1 MEPLKTN
8 LPKILIVELGRTT
21 EMFLA
26 WFNSFK
32 LNGSTCI
39 GTVLFPVKAGF
50 LRLYIYYTYKKNF
63 DLNLISNRVFLFCLS
78 NKVRTVVD
86 TDSTC
91 FKQ

>member
-39 GTVLFPVKAGF
+39 GIVLFPVKAGF
-50 LRLYIYYTYKKNF
+50 LRLNLLYIQKIF

-91 FKQ
+91 LKQ